1 VIPMPWHPLDEGV
14 VPEPDWG
21 QYHEGPRPTPD
32 TVITMRVTQPQP
44 AEPAPTPKPKPKP
57 KPRPAQTRAG
67 DGALLA
73 ELHPP
78 ATGLWRVPGE
88 SRRATMSFH
97 APPRRRARST
107 PDEDLTDPIVDTPGG
122 LIRRSR
128 SPMGN
133 HRGDLDRIELMAYS
147 REPRFVRMMRR
158 RHWDHWRA

>member
-1 VIPMPWHPLDEGV
+1 MPWHPLDEDDGN
-14 VPEPDWG
+14 PEPDWG
-21 QYHEGPRPTPD
+21 QRHEGPRPTPD
-32 TVITMRVTQPQP
+32 TVITMRVSQPQP
-44 AEPAPTPKPKPKP
+44 AAPTPKPKPKPKP

-67 DGALLA
+67 DGPLLDALFP
-73 ELHPP
+73 HG
-78 ATGLWRVPGE
+78 TGLFRLPSE

-133 HRGDLDRIELMAYS
+133 HRGDLDQIELMAYS
-147 REPRFVRMMRR
+147 REPRYVRMMRR

>member
-32 TVITMRVTQPQP
+32 TVITQPQP

>member
-1 VIPMPWHPLDEGV
+1 MLWHPLDDDDDN
-14 VPEPDWG
+14 PEPDWG
-21 QYHEGPRPTPD
+21 QRHEGPRPTPD

-44 AEPAPTPKPKPKP
+44 AAPTPQPKPKPKP
-57 KPRPAQTRAG
+57 KPKPAQTRAG
-67 DGALLA
+67 GGALLA

-97 APPRRRARST
+97 APPRRRARPT
-107 PDEDLTDPIVDTPGG
+107 PDDDLIDPVVDTPGG